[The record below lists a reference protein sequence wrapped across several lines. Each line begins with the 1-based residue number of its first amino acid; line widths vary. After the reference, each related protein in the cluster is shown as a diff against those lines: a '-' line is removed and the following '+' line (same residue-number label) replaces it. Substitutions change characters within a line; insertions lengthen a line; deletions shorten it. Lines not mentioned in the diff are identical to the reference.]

1 MEPETEITQIDP
13 ARKKKI
19 LKQRAALY
27 AKAPK
32 KEEDRG
38 IETDGLEFLLTDEKY
53 IIDATFV
60 VEVIPLKE
68 LTPLPCSPSFI
79 LGIINVRGKILSVVN
94 LKPILNLPEK
104 GITNLNRVIIL
115 KREDIELGI
124 LVDEILGKVSVFPE
138 QLKTNIPTI
147 KGEQKEYLVGIT
159 PERSI
164 VFNIEKFLASSAII
178 VNEEV

>member
-1 MEPETEITQIDP
+1 MEQEAEIIQIDP

-27 AKAPK
+27 AKSPK

-38 IETDGLEFLLTDEKY
+38 VETDGLEFLLTDERY
-53 IIDATFV
+53 IIDATYV

-79 LGIINVRGKILSVVN
+79 LGIINVRGKILSVIN

-104 GITNLNRVIIL
+104 GITNLNRVILL

-147 KGEQKEYLVGIT
+147 KGEQKEYLAGVT
-159 PERSI
+159 DDRAI
-164 VFNIEKFLASSAII
+164 VFNIGKFLAWNGLI
-178 VNEEV
+178 VDEEV